1 MYYQNKTINLATRN
15 TIAAKSA
22 RRKAKDAKKAA
33 AALVS
38 NYSPI
43 KNYNMGQTNR
53 IGVMVKVKTK
63 SGVDNFIAFET
74 DNEEFLPIY
83 YSVMSSGKLGILQ
96 AIRGL
101 EIIEHFEKQK
111 APSFEFSMLVLQ
123 FISTT
128 TYHQCIANNGGQSF
142 GVVVD
147 LDETKNKAAVD
158 LMEFDKWKNLLD
170 KESGK
175 GSSKF
180 YC

>member
-1 MYYQNKTINLATRN
+1 MSLKNSP
-15 TIAAKSA
+15 AAKAA
-22 RRKAKDAKKAA
+22 RREAKEDRQSAN
-33 AALVS
+33 ALVS
-38 NYSPI
+38 NYLNP
-43 KNYNMGQTNR
+43 KTNDMGKTNT
-53 IGVMVKVKTK
+53 IGVMVKVKTY

-83 YSVMSSGKLGILQ
+83 YSVMSTGRLAILQ
-96 AIRGL
+96 AKFGY
-101 EIIEHFEKQK
+101 EIVNHFEKQLP
-111 APSFEFSMLVLQ
+111 PSFDFSMNVLQ